1 MFSLGKQGSVFFP
14 LRTIA
19 IYSTPARPERGP
31 MTTRGAKEGTRG
43 PEGPTQASRVAP
55 TSISVLFLPFYFSNK
70 CIYAVAVSSL
80 VST

>member
-43 PEGPTQASRVAP
+43 PEGPITQASRVAP
-55 TSISVLFLPFYFSNK
+55 TSISVLFLPSYFTNK
-70 CIYAVAVSSL
+70 CSYAVAVSSG
-80 VST
+80 T